1 MFLNLTLFVV
11 HLLPVVNGI
20 LFVQKWEKIGFR
32 SGVRVTDSIRVAAA
46 AAAATMMQKRV
57 SCRYSM

>member
-1 MFLNLTLFVV
+1 
-11 HLLPVVNGI
+11 VNGI